1 VANKKASRT
10 RAKTRSDDVEPM
22 TATTLIAGELRL
34 RRLRSRALKKQFDY
48 AHQLALSSLKRRDY
62 DGLHAAIVHEQ
73 RIIEE
78 LRVLIEEAKMQARKG
93 EQDYE
98 TGVAARR
105 QLKRLDR
112 LHRAGERPSDLR
124 KIPAKLNRSLTE
136 TDLKRVKRGSKTRKK
151 GRN

>member
-1 VANKKASRT
+1 
-10 RAKTRSDDVEPM
+10 
-22 TATTLIAGELRL
+22 
-34 RRLRSRALKKQFDY
+34 
-48 AHQLALSSLKRRDY
+48 
-62 DGLHAAIVHEQ
+62 
-73 RIIEE
+73 
-78 LRVLIEEAKMQARKG
+78 MQARKG